1 MSVTKYK
8 TFSAAPVTSHGKV
21 LNHVHPGTAVL
32 EFGCATGYMSKFLKE
47 ELGCTVTGVEYM
59 AAAGELAREYCK
71 RVIIGDAEQVDYR
84 GEFGE
89 ERFDAVLFADVLEHL
104 RAPESVLQLIRP
116 FIAPGGAVIA
126 SIPNIAHG
134 DVRLALLAGEFRY
147 RDLGLLDDTHVRLFT
162 KETIQE
168 MFESAGYLVT
178 SWDRTRLEV
187 GHSELGL
194 TQKPL
199 PAGVV
204 QWVAAQPEATT
215 YQFIVRAVPTDASYE
230 IHDLRKQL
238 ATRDQGT
245 SWLRRMQSAAWELAG
260 VCPVGSKIILADENQ
275 FGGALVYDRVVLPFL
290 ERDGVYYGAPP
301 DDATALSEFERLRGE
316 GAEFMA
322 YAWPAFWFLDHYP
335 GLTQHLRNRFK
346 IVVDNERLVVFN
358 IRGD

>member
-1 MSVTKYK
+1 M
-8 TFSAAPVTSHGKV
+8 
-21 LNHVHPGTAVL
+21 
-32 EFGCATGYMSKFLKE
+32 
-47 ELGCTVTGVEYM
+47 
-59 AAAGELAREYCK
+59 
-71 RVIIGDAEQVDYR
+71 
-84 GEFGE
+84 
-89 ERFDAVLFADVLEHL
+89 
-104 RAPESVLQLIRP
+104 
-116 FIAPGGAVIA
+116 IA

-199 PAGVV
+199 PPGVV

-215 YQFIVRAVPTDASYE
+215 YQFIVRAVPTDASHE
-230 IHDLRKQL
+230 VHELRKQL
-238 ATRDQGT
+238 ATRDQET
-245 SWLRRMQSAAWELAG
+245 SWLRRCDLPPGSSRVFAG
-260 VCPVGSKIILADENQ
+260 REQDYPGRRKPVRRG
-275 FGGALVYDRVVLPFL
+275 LVYDRVVLPFL
-290 ERDGVYYGAPP
+290 ERDGVYHGSPP

-316 GAEFMA
+316 GAGFMA

-335 GLTQHLRNRFK
+335 GLTAPAQPLQDRC
-346 IVVDNERLVVFN
+346 
-358 IRGD
+358 G